1 MQMTLHFILFNKTK
15 NQFVLEGGTIVPSA
29 EEHVVL
35 GITIDSRL
43 TFYSHLK
50 KLCKKV
56 ANKLNAL
63 TKIAPYLS
71 YNQRRLIHSSLF
83 TGQLNYCPLIWT
95 FRSRQTNHLINKLQ
109 ESTLRVIYNDYDSSF
124 SEFLEMSNES
134 TLHIKNVKVLMT
146 EIYKFVNDLSP
157 LVMNGIFQ

>member
-1 MQMTLHFILFNKTK
+1 MVFNPGKCYYMTFALNT
-15 NQFVLEGGTIVPSA
+15 NENEFVFEDGTTVLSA

-50 KLCKKV
+50 QLYKKV

-71 YNQRRLIHSSLF
+71 YNQRSKIIL
-83 TGQLNYCPLIWT
+83 
-95 FRSRQTNHLINKLQ
+95 QTNSKN
-109 ESTLRVIYNDYDSSF
+109 V
-124 SEFLEMSNES
+124 FLE
-134 TLHIKNVKVLMT
+134 
-146 EIYKFVNDLSP
+146 
-157 LVMNGIFQ
+157 